1 MIPRARKYA
10 HKIAWEEA
18 RRRDRLTT
26 SLRRAAGIGKRVI
39 TSDTGTRIIL
49 FICIIYQMCLLF
61 VLVPRQASV

>member
-18 RRRDRLTT
+18 RRRDVVSL

-39 TSDTGTRIIL
+39 TSAYRNPD
-49 FICIIYQMCLLF
+49 YF
-61 VLVPRQASV
+61 VHLYYLSDVLTVRVGSSAS